1 MSASVAAVKAVRCAA
16 APKVNNT
23 GRPLCRDGEG
33 ATSECE
39 NTKREKIINK

>member
-1 MSASVAAVKAVRCAA
+1 MSAAAAVKAVRNAA

-23 GRPLCRDGEG
+23 GRPLSRGGEG

-39 NTKREKIINK
+39 NIKREKNINK